1 MLLRSK
7 FGIFGNLCVPEKTP
21 LIDML
26 RFGIYSKLTDLPIIN
41 GSPVMEDSILWLN
54 FNVLGSHRLNN
65 VMYAFRAEMDNH
77 IFIHC
82 TYSKW
87 YLDCLMA
94 RLDITIQNETW
105 LQLLDFILEMEDRR
119 GFCRFYVLSK
129 YFVIIFGENGTL
141 GLIIGVFLVHASFP
155 GESLLMWRQEYMA
168 IECCNNLVSLLC
180 YFLSQCWRLIS
191 CPFFLM
197 LIYTNLAK
205 KINIIT
211 KISEKIYEDDTK

>member
-65 VMYAFRAEMDNH
+65 VMYAFRAKMDNH

-105 LQLLDFILEMEDRR
+105 LQLLDFILGMEDRKR
-119 GFCRFYVLSK
+119 ILSVLCFVQIFCYYIWR
-129 YFVIIFGENGTL
+129 ERNARAHNR
-141 GLIIGVFLVHASFP
+141 GVFGP
-155 GESLLMWRQEYMA
+155 
-168 IECCNNLVSLLC
+168 CK
-180 YFLSQCWRLIS
+180 LSRRIIVDVKARIHGYR
-191 CPFFLM
+191 M
-197 LIYTNLAK
+197 L
-205 KINIIT
+205 
-211 KISEKIYEDDTK
+211 